1 MICPYCGKEIS
12 DSSKFCRYCG
22 QKQALIQSSLE
33 PPAPVPPVS
42 KQPETPV
49 SKQPEEPVSP
59 APASKQP
66 PLPEQSEM
74 PAPPVQPSAP
84 KEPEPPLSSAQPP
97 VQPQPEEPVYSA
109 EPVKPA
115 APSYPKAVPATPA
128 EPPQK
133 AQEAPRQS
141 SGGKVLAIVL
151 AVLLFLS
158 VAANAYQYLTGRNSG
173 KMLAA
178 YAEESDSL
186 RQELGQMDLERQSA
200 QSRVQ
205 DAEQSAVESEALLAQ
220 RDSEIEALNEE
231 LAQWQQQAEALS
243 SSQTTDAQNTI
254 LTALARFADE
264 SNPGGSSDI
273 FKVSQPLMVLHKS
286 SGQRRF
292 VLTTDFD
299 AGSIISMETTGDA
312 ADVAFT
318 ESSWGTATDMT
329 VTPQHAGVVWASF
342 TNDSNAYTITMLIVV
357 LDD

>member
-22 QKQALIQSSLE
+22 QKQVLIQSSLA
-33 PPAPVPPVS
+33 PSAPVP
-42 KQPETPV
+42 PV

-66 PLPEQSEM
+66 PLPEQPEM

-84 KEPEPPLSSAQPP
+84 KEPEPPVSSA
-97 VQPQPEEPVYSA
+97 QPQPEEPVYSA

-115 APSYPKAVPATPA
+115 APSYPKAAPATPA

-200 QSRVQ
+200 QSRAQ
-205 DAEQSAVESEALLAQ
+205 DAEQSAAEREALLAQ

-243 SSQTTDAQNTI
+243 SSQTTGAQNTI

>member
-22 QKQALIQSSLE
+22 QKQERIQ
-33 PPAPVPPVS
+33 PPPVPP
-42 KQPETPV
+42 QPETPV
-49 SKQPEEPVSP
+49 S
-59 APASKQP
+59 
-66 PLPEQSEM
+66 
-74 PAPPVQPSAP
+74 PVQPSAP
-84 KEPEPPLSSAQPP
+84 KPADAPAAPTQPPVSEAPKAPVTPTQPPIPEQPKAPVSPAQSP
-97 VQPQPEEPVYSA
+97 VQPQPEKSIYSA
-109 EPVKPA
+109 EPVRPA
-115 APSYPKAVPATPA
+115 EPSYPKAAPAAPP
-128 EPPQK
+128 ELPQK
-133 AQEAPRQS
+133 PQKTRGAS
-141 SGGKVLAIVL
+141 SGGKALAIVL

-158 VAANAYQYLTGRNSG
+158 VAANAYQYLTGRNSD

-200 QSRVQ
+200 LSHAQ
-205 DAEQSAVESEALLAQ
+205 DAEQSAAESEALLEQ
-220 RDSEIEALNEE
+220 RNSEIEALNVR
-231 LAQWQQQAEALS
+231 LMQWQQEMEALS

-264 SNPGGSSDI
+264 ANPGGSSDI

-286 SGQRRF
+286 GGQRRF

-318 ESSWGTATDMT
+318 ESSWGSETDMT
-329 VTPQHAGVVWASF
+329 VTPNHAGVVWASF
-342 TNDSNAYTITMLIVV
+342 TNDSNAYTITMLIIV

>member
-22 QKQALIQSSLE
+22 QKQPLIQSSLA
-33 PPAPVPPVS
+33 PSAPVP
-42 KQPETPV
+42 PV

-84 KEPEPPLSSAQPP
+84 KEPEPPVSSA
-97 VQPQPEEPVYSA
+97 QPQPEEPVYSA

-115 APSYPKAVPATPA
+115 APSYPKAAPATPA

-200 QSRVQ
+200 QSRAQ
-205 DAEQSAVESEALLAQ
+205 DAEQSAAESEALLAQ

-243 SSQTTDAQNTI
+243 SLQTTDAQNTI

-299 AGSIISMETTGDA
+299 AGSIISMETAGDA